1 MLVTFV
7 GSGFTFY
14 LFSRTHCFLLLGY
27 FEISFLLAVESWRPI
42 HYPMGKGAFRRQF
55 ETNMAKSEMDRRANP
70 TSGAIF
76 SVS

>member
-1 MLVTFV
+1 M
-7 GSGFTFY
+7 
-14 LFSRTHCFLLLGY
+14 GY